1 MVGGRVEVFG
11 VGLLGCVVRIVEVF
25 QVFQVFRR
33 RKGDGLLAERKAPA
47 LVAIDLANAH
57 SFCHPYALA
66 A

>member
-1 MVGGRVEVFG
+1 MGP
-11 VGLLGCVVRIVEVF
+11 LGCVVRIAE
-25 QVFQVFRR
+25 VFQVFRR

-47 LVAIDLANAH
+47 LVVIDLANAH

>member
-1 MVGGRVEVFG
+1 M
-11 VGLLGCVVRIVEVF
+11 GLLGCVVRIAEVF
-25 QVFQVFRR
+25 QVLQVLQVFRR

>member
-1 MVGGRVEVFG
+1 M
-11 VGLLGCVVRIVEVF
+11 GLLGCVVPIAEVL

-57 SFCHPYALA
+57 SFCHSYALA

>member
-1 MVGGRVEVFG
+1 M
-11 VGLLGCVVRIVEVF
+11 GLLGCVVRIAEVF
-25 QVFQVFRR
+25 QVLQVLQVLQVFQVFRR